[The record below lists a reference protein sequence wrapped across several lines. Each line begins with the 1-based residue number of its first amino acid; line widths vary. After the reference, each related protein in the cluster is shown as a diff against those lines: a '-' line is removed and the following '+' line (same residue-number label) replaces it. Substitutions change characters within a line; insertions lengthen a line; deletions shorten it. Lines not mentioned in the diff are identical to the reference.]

1 MKYKYA
7 DELAAEYKEDL
18 KPVLAV
24 HKYHNDRAKI
34 YLKLAKEC
42 EENQEW
48 EMAAEFYT
56 EYEEYRAV
64 AKRLSPIISDTR
76 YSIKWLETAKQPGYN
91 KEISRRSYYQ
101 RTELWGDIDRVS
113 MKYLR
118 EDYGQLTDD
127 QSEILK
133 EYMSILSERER
144 DAIISVIGEGNTYNQ
159 TAKFLNV
166 GRSTVQSY
174 INRGMKKLTRNHE
187 LKRNIFLAVQ
197 EPPIYERA
205 K

>member
-118 EDYGQLTDD
+118 EDYGQLTDE
-127 QSEILK
+127 QLAALER
-133 EYMSILSERER
+133 YMSVLSQRERE
-144 DAIISVIGEGNTYNQ
+144 SVLSVVGEGNSYTLTSEY
-159 TAKFLNV
+159 L
-166 GRSTVQSY
+166 GISRSSVQVY
-174 INRGMKKLTRNHE
+174 VNRAMKKLLNHSCHTE
-187 LKRNIFLAVQ
+187 ATYV
-197 EPPIYERA
+197 
-205 K
+205 